1 MKLVKFLLKDWLQ
14 STPYAHLSVA
24 ATILFFNCGLQF
36 FRLSLKDALIK
47 CVFELVCDQ
56 DDEADTKVILCTNL
70 AAALGVSTA
79 CISTVNSDIAIYALY
94 FATQISIPM
103 YIKIGTSDRR
113 RCIDVRNE
121 IALENRFV

>member
-14 STPYAHLSVA
+14 SMPYTHLFVA
-24 ATILFFNCGLQF
+24 ATILFFNCRSQF
-36 FRLSLKDALIK
+36 FRLSLKDGLIK

-56 DDEADTKVILCTNL
+56 DEADTKVILCTNL

>member
-1 MKLVKFLLKDWLQ
+1 M
-14 STPYAHLSVA
+14 
-24 ATILFFNCGLQF
+24 FFNCGSQF
-36 FRLSLKDALIK
+36 FRLSLKDGLIK

-56 DDEADTKVILCTNL
+56 KEADTKVILCTNL
-70 AAALGVSTA
+70 AAALRVSTA

-94 FATQISIPM
+94 FAMQISIPM